1 LRPPRQWSRLRRLPV
16 PELKR
21 LQDAT
26 LARYV
31 QEELY
36 PFSAYYRRVFDEARV
51 APRDIRGVADLRR
64 LPFTTKQDLLA
75 AQVDPKRRAD
85 FILVPTP
92 GAIKQH
98 WPFARKLGIA
108 LGGDGARAAL
118 RRAYTPNFLTFTTGR
133 TTDPVSFTYTPH
145 DLDVLGE
152 GIARMFDLL
161 GVTAS
166 DERVANLFPFA
177 PHLAFWALTLGGFTS
192 GRMVVPSGGG
202 KVLGTEGNL
211 RLVARLKPTAIVG
224 TPGFVYHMV
233 RTGVEQRVDFSS
245 VRTVVLG
252 AEKTTP
258 GLKLKMRGYLEQ
270 GGAKDVRILGTYGF
284 TEARMAFGEAPT
296 SDGASSGYYFY
307 PDLGVFE
314 VIDPASGE
322 PVGEGQD
329 GELVYTGVSG
339 HGTVVLRYRTG
350 DLVSGGVSW
359 QPYPGVD
366 CTLPR
371 ISSSIRR
378 VSEQHALSLT
388 KLKGT
393 LVDLAV
399 MGQVIGE
406 DRDVEEWQVALSKL
420 GDDPYGL
427 DQLEVRIAPR
437 LGCDVEA
444 LQRRIATGLAS
455 ATEVTPN
462 AIRIHS
468 LTEMLDLLG
477 MESQTKERRFLDL
490 RPKAE

>member
-1 LRPPRQWSRLRRLPV
+1 MPPSELRA
-16 PELKR
+16 

-26 LARYV
+26 LARFV

-36 PFSAYYRRVFDEARV
+36 PFSAYYRRVFDDARV
-51 APRDIRGVADLRR
+51 TPRDIRTTADLRK
-64 LPFTTKQDLLA
+64 LPFTTKKDLLA
-75 AQVDPKRRAD
+75 AQVDPARKTD
-85 FILVPTP
+85 FVLRPTP
-92 GAIKQH
+92 GAIKSH
-98 WPFARKLGIA
+98 WPFARKIGLA
-108 LGGDGARAAL
+108 VGGERARAAL
-118 RRAYTPNFLTFTTGR
+118 RRSYTPNFVTFTTGR
-133 TTDPVSFTYTPH
+133 TSDPVAFAYTPH

-161 GVTAS
+161 GVTAV

-211 RLVARLKPTAIVG
+211 RLVARLRPTAIVG
-224 TPGFVYHMV
+224 VPGFIYHML
-233 RTGVEQRVDFSS
+233 RTAVQQGMDLSS

-252 AEKTTP
+252 AEKSPP
-258 GLKLKMRGYLEQ
+258 GLKQKMRDYLAQ
-270 GGAKDVRILGTYGF
+270 AGAREVRILGTYGF

-296 SDGASSGYYFY
+296 PDNASTGYYVY

-314 VIDPASGE
+314 VVDPATGE
-322 PVGEGQD
+322 PVPEGAD
-329 GELVYTGVSG
+329 GELVYTNTSG
-339 HGTVVLRYRTG
+339 HGTVVVRYRTG
-350 DLVSGGVSW
+350 DLVSGGISW

-371 ISSSIRR
+371 ISSSLRR

-444 LQRRIATGLAS
+444 LQRRLAAGLAA

-462 AIRIHS
+462 SIRIHS
-468 LTEMLDLLG
+468 LSEMLDLLG

-490 RPKAE
+490 RPKAD